1 MAIAKTILYQLFEK
15 RIGNVQ
21 LLQILGEA
29 YEHSRKSTNTQDYE
43 NILWTAL
50 ERALAAALRGAKEL
64 VIVVDGLDE
73 AAAGEPYLFQKLT
86 AVTTNAVNVK
96 LVTLGAEKSQ
106 ATDGLFNVP
115 ITEERIS
122 EDVSTVVRSNL
133 AHSKIFLELN
143 DHAFAPPDHS
153 LAKCRYPDSS
163 DLPDCGHKS
172 DSPDLDSE
180 QCGDFTIHYIACSAA
195 S

>member
-21 LLQILGEA
+21 LLQILGKA
-29 YEHSRKSTNTQDYE
+29 YGRSRTSTDAQDYE

-73 AAAGEPYLFQKLT
+73 AASGESYLFQKLT
-86 AVTTNAVNVK
+86 AVTANAINVK
-96 LVTLGAEKSQ
+96 LVTLGAEKPQ

-115 ITEERIS
+115 ITEDRMS

-133 AHSKIFLELN
+133 AHSKTFLELN
-143 DHAFAPPDHS
+143 E
-153 LAKCRYPDSS
+153 L
-163 DLPDCGHKS
+163 
-172 DSPDLDSE
+172 
-180 QCGDFTIHYIACSAA
+180 
-195 S
+195 